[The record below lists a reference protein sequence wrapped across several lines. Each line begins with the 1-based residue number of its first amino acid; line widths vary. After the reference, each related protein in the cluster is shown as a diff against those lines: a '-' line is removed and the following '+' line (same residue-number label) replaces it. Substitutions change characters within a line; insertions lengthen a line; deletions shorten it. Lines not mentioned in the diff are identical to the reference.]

1 MVKGRHGMIQV
12 DRFRVLI
19 LMLLVV
25 AAWGSPVYAQ
35 QITGSITGSVS
46 DSSGATV
53 VGASVKLTNT
63 GTAFAQNATT
73 DQAGNFQFLLL
84 QPGTYVVEAS
94 NPGFKT
100 FRRDGI
106 IVEADRSLAVPVVL
120 SVGQTSET
128 VEVVGGT
135 PLLEPNTSE
144 VGTTVDSQKVMELP
158 LNARNPMGLANLIP
172 AVKGVGYFGG
182 QILTSWRVGSIN
194 IGGGQALT
202 SAFLLDGVP
211 NDKMGDA
218 SGANTFLTTDS
229 TGEFKIIT
237 NNMSA
242 EYGRTTGGV
251 ISVISKS
258 GGNDYHGTAFEY
270 LQNTALNANNFFNNK
285 SGTPLPP
292 VHQNQFGGAAGGR
305 IIRDRLFFFANF
317 EGFVQHLSNTA
328 IFTAP
333 TALQRTG
340 DFSKT
345 TAANG
350 QMIVIYDPLT
360 STPNPAS
367 PGSYTRT
374 AFPGNTIP
382 LNRIS

>member
-1 MVKGRHGMIQV
+1 MIRV
-12 DRFRVLI
+12 DRLGFYVLV
-19 LMLLVV
+19 LLVV
-25 AAWGSPVYAQ
+25 AAWASAVYAQ
-35 QITGSITGSVS
+35 QITGAITGSVF
-46 DSSGATV
+46 DSSGAAV
-53 VGASVKLTNT
+53 AGASVRLTNT
-63 GTAFAQNATT
+63 GTAFVQTTAT
-73 DQAGNFQFLLL
+73 DQSGNFQFLLL
-84 QPGTYVVEAS
+84 QPGTYVIEAT
-94 NPGFKT
+94 NAGFKT
-100 FRRDGI
+100 FRHDGI
-106 IVEADRSLAVPVVL
+106 IVEADRSLAVPITL
-120 SVGQTSET
+120 ELGQTSET

-144 VGTTVDSQKVMELP
+144 LGTTVDSQKVMELP
-158 LNARNPMGLANLIP
+158 LNSRNPMGLANLIP
-172 AVKGVGYFGG
+172 TVKGVGYFGN

-237 NNMSA
+237 NSMSA

-270 LQNTALNANNFFNNK
+270 LQNTAFNANNFFSNAA
-285 SGTPLPP
+285 GTPLAP
-292 VHQNQFGGAAGGR
+292 VHQNQFGGSAGGR